1 MVVYVDPSVYPFG
14 RMLMCHMM
22 ADTIEELHQ
31 MVDKIGVD
39 RKHFQGD
46 HYDICKAKR
55 QLAVNEGAVE
65 ITGREMV
72 AVRRRNRGKKQE
84 KNTPTD

>member
-1 MVVYVDPSVYPFG
+1 MVVYVDASVYPYG
-14 RMLMCHMM
+14 RMMMCHMM
-22 ADTIEELHQ
+22 ADTIEELHE
-31 MVDKIGVD
+31 MVDTIGVD

-55 QLAVNEGAVE
+55 QLAVLAGAVE

-72 AVRRRNRGKKQE
+72 GVRRRNRTKLGEKQ
-84 KNTPTD
+84 